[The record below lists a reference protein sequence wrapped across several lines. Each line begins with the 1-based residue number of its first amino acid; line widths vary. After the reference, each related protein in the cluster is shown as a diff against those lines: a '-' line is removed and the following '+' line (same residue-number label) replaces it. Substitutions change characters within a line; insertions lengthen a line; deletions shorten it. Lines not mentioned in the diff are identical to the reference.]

1 MPSLD
6 RQQDNEDSTTTPEA
20 VIDDGSEQ
28 EQQQRSQQGDVGK
41 NKDNEKLKENKDV
54 PSLDGQQDNE
64 DSTTTT
70 EAVIDDG
77 SEREQQQR
85 RQQGDVD
92 KNKDNEKLKENKD
105 VPSLDG
111 QQDNEDS
118 TTTTE
123 AVIDNGSE

>member
-6 RQQDNEDSTTTPEA
+6 GQQDNEDTTEA
-20 VIDDGSEQ
+20 MIDDGSEC
-28 EQQQRSQQGDVGK
+28 EQQQQREQGDVDK
-41 NKDNEKLKENKDV
+41 NKDNEELKENNDV

-85 RQQGDVD
+85 
-92 KNKDNEKLKENKD
+92 
-105 VPSLDG
+105 
-111 QQDNEDS
+111 
-118 TTTTE
+118 
-123 AVIDNGSE
+123 